1 MIIVTI
7 LIMILGGDST
17 RIGCIDVSPEG
28 TVIFRGQ
35 GATDVPLL
43 RIIEQRSSRDERER
57 VGNLIHE
64 YLK

>member
-28 TVIFRGQ
+28 PVIFRGQ
-35 GATDVPLL
+35 GARDVPLL
-43 RIIEQRSSRDERER
+43 QIIEQRSSHDER
-57 VGNLIHE
+57 
-64 YLK
+64 